1 MLRTRLGIVDNL
13 PGEYLLDA
21 LFAIGPSRWTG
32 EIEGP
37 ITWEAIA
44 AYKYATDR
52 MTEPWECEA
61 VMAMSRAYFH
71 AKVRG
76 KEVHAIQPVYAV
88 EDQE

>member
-1 MLRTRLGIVDNL
+1 MLKAPVGIENDL

-21 LFAIGPSRWTG
+21 LFAVGPSRWTG

-44 AYKYATDR
+44 AYKYATER
-52 MTEPWECEA
+52 LTEPWECEA
-61 VMAMSRAYFH
+61 VMAMSKAYFH
-71 AKVRG
+71 AKMRG
-76 KEVHAIQPVYAV
+76 KAVHAIQPVDAL